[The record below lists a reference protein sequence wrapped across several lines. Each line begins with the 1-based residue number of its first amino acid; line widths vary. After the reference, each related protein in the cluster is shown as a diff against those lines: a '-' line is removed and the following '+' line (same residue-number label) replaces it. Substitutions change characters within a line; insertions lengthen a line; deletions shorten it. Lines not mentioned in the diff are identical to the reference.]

1 MKTIK
6 QSMIS
11 LLDIIACKLIL
22 SSPIKA
28 IKTTK
33 PKGYTMKR
41 KVYAIRD
48 SKAEVYNTP
57 FFQNTHGEAER
68 SFSRLVED
76 PKSMIQ
82 QFPDDYDLYWIGE
95 YDDLLGTLTAL
106 DTPQHILKA
115 VHVAARLSE
124 KNNAQMQ

>member
-1 MKTIK
+1 
-6 QSMIS
+6 
-11 LLDIIACKLIL
+11 
-22 SSPIKA
+22 
-28 IKTTK
+28 
-33 PKGYTMKR
+33 MKR